1 LAVPKFELD
10 VACRHRREYLTPPPL
25 LTMSPLPIIFLKTKS
40 SPTDPYDKY
49 FAENPLEIAGTTYN
63 AENIFVP
70 VLQHQH
76 INLSQLE
83 KLVLGQNSEYHGM
96 IITSQRAVEALG
108 AVLDKHRGAL

>member
-1 LAVPKFELD
+1 
-10 VACRHRREYLTPPPL
+10 
-25 LTMSPLPIIFLKTKS
+25 MSPLPIIFLKTKS

-63 AENIFVP
+63 AEHIFVP